1 MHYKFDVPPAT
12 ICKVREYLV
21 GESLMFKLPYAGLG
35 FFLKVC
41 EKELEEQGM
50 ASAVKYSLSH
60 VELYNEHIRL
70 PTMPNAEA
78 LHQEIV
84 KVMLP
89 CVKDAVQQ
97 TATIMN
103 EPSGVPYES
112 VGKDLMTKLSNAGA
126 DTTVRRHLVEE
137 AVAVLDEEAA
147 KEAAVRDKNTVNKL
161 EALGE
166 MLQQV
171 LSLKNK
177 AN

>member
-1 MHYKFDVPPAT
+1 
-12 ICKVREYLV
+12 
-21 GESLMFKLPYAGLG
+21 
-35 FFLKVC
+35 VC
-41 EKELEEQGM
+41 ANEIEEQET
-50 ASAVKYSLSH
+50 AKAVKYSLRYFDLH
-60 VELYNEHIRL
+60 NEHIRV

-78 LHQEIV
+78 LQQEIV

-89 CVKDAVQQ
+89 YMKDAVQQ
-97 TATIMN
+97 TATTMN

-112 VGKDLMTKLSNAGA
+112 VGKDLMSKLSNAGA

-137 AVAVLDEEAA
+137 AVAHLDEEAA
-147 KEAAVRDKNTVNKL
+147 KEAAVRDKNTVKKL

-171 LSLKNK
+171 LSLKTK